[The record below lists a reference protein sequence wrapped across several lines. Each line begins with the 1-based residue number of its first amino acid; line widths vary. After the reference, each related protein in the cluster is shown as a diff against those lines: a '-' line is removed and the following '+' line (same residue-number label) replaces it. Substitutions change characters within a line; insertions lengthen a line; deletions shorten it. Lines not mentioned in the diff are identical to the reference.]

1 MKKLYNSYVNDVRKG
16 MLNVTHEIES
26 LFEPLFNEFNVF
38 FKREENEVGCL
49 TEKQHKKMMAI
60 YNDIDTIFIQ
70 VLNEN
75 VEQIEEKKVCEDLQT
90 IFVRDDEDEAEKS
103 INNSRALGIEI
114 C

>member
-1 MKKLYNSYVNDVRKG
+1 

-75 VEQIEEKKVCEDLQT
+75 VEQTADKNVCEDLQT
-90 IFVRDDEDEAEKS
+90 IYIRDDEDEAEKS
-103 INNSRALGIEI
+103 IRNSRALGIEI

>member
-1 MKKLYNSYVNDVRKG
+1 

-49 TEKQHKKMMAI
+49 TEKQHKKMMSI
-60 YNDIDTIFIQ
+60 YNDIDTIFMQIM
-70 VLNEN
+70 NEN
-75 VEQIEEKKVCEDLQT
+75 VEQTKEKNICENPQT
-90 IFVRDDEDEAEKS
+90 IFIRDDEDEAEKGIS
-103 INNSRALGIEI
+103 NSRALGMEI